1 MDVNFHWEADSLEFV
16 STLISVSVGFI
27 LYYFTSKSATI
38 KNIFISRLGKERTKA
53 GWVLFE
59 RLTGVFFF
67 GFIPI
72 ILVLVLYKKGLH
84 QFGVQSGEL
93 LISFYWIL
101 GLMPV
106 IILMSY
112 LNAGKKANLNMYPQ
126 IRKSDWNFQLIIAS
140 ALSWIVYLMAYEF
153 MFRGFL
159 LFISVAYLGVWPAI
173 ALNVA
178 IYALVH
184 VPKGATEAIGA
195 IPLGILLC
203 IVTLQ
208 TGSIIM
214 ALAIHIIMALSN
226 EWFSLKAHP
235 DMKVNL

>member
-1 MDVNFHWEADSLEFV
+1 MDVNFYWQADSFEFV

-27 LYYFTSKSATI
+27 LYYFISKSVSL
-38 KNIFISRLGKERTKA
+38 KNIFISRLGTERTKV

-72 ILVLVLYKKGLH
+72 LIVLLLYHKGLH
-84 QFGVQSGEL
+84 QFGVQTGEL

-106 IILMSY
+106 ILLMSY
-112 LNAGKKANLNMYPQ
+112 LNAGKKNNLEMYPQ
-126 IRKSDWNFQLIIAS
+126 IRKSNWNVQLIILS

-159 LFISVAYLGVWPAI
+159 LFVSITYLGVWPAI

-203 IVTLQ
+203 IITLQ

-214 ALAIHIIMALSN
+214 ALAVHILLALSN

-235 DMKVNL
+235 DMKINY